1 MSEGLDKGGGDMTA
15 DRKLKIAYAIRA
27 YLDGD
32 DLAPTVE
39 AAPLEDIDAVAAAFD
54 ELSTDRAF
62 VEKVAFAIRMFN
74 RGESMAE
81 AARRCY
87 ISYATAK
94 RWKRQLLELTDRRLP

>member
-1 MSEGLDKGGGDMTA
+1 MKTRN
-15 DRKLKIAYAIRA
+15 DRVAAAIRA

-32 DLAPTVE
+32 DLPPHEPTAPQG
-39 AAPLEDIDAVAAAFD
+39 DIDAVAAAFD

-62 VEKVAFAIRMFN
+62 VEKVAFAIRMFS

-94 RWKRQLLELTDRRLP
+94 RWKRQIVGIVEQRLS